1 MLLSP
6 PAARPLTDLYT
17 WCSCFARIQCRKKTN
32 LVPLDIDGRPLYAL
46 DQTELR
52 FLRTMA
58 DLAGLTIA
66 EFIDQAAEFLL
77 TREAACDAKKNIVK
91 FPMPLTGRRGR
102 Q

>member
-1 MLLSP
+1 MN
-6 PAARPLTDLYT
+6 
-17 WCSCFARIQCRKKTN
+17 KTN

-58 DLAGLTIA
+58 DLTGLTIA
-66 EFIDQAAEFLL
+66 EFLDQAAECLL
-77 TREAACDAKKNIVK
+77 AQEAARDAKKNIIK